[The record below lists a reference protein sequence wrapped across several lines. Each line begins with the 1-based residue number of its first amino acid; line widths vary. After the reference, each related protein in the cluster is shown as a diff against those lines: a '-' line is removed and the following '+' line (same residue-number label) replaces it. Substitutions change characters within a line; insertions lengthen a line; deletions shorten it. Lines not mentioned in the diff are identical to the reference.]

1 MIHPTCRSASPSL
14 AAVAKSR
21 IRVHSR
27 GDPPPCCVA
36 TQREP
41 YRTLRCQ
48 RGRHQYQKSGGLGMD
63 ATERLGAVVILIGMG
78 SALAYPVLQ
87 VIALRQ
93 FRGFWRLLAAVPLLP
108 MGYIIVVTALALRQQ

>member
-1 MIHPTCRSASPSL
+1 
-14 AAVAKSR
+14 
-21 IRVHSR
+21 
-27 GDPPPCCVA
+27 
-36 TQREP
+36 
-41 YRTLRCQ
+41 
-48 RGRHQYQKSGGLGMD
+48 MD

-108 MGYIIVVTALALRQQ
+108 MGYIIVVTALALRQQSNLWPLLLIFIAPLGFAYLGILWLVHSRLASPRNT